1 MNTSRISSTSL
12 KRKLLEVGYILKQE
26 LETVDAW
33 DKRVANEHNVKTQ
46 NIDISKLLA
55 DNTQLYNENKKLQ
68 EVILKL
74 KGVIDEKIPQIEK
87 AFSHVHRNNSR
98 RRTTTCRLKNE
109 SISEQAG
116 TASV

>member
-1 MNTSRISSTSL
+1 MISSNDLNKCIDNLAEINANISSTSL

-74 KGVIDEKIPQIEK
+74 KGVIDEKIPQMEK
-87 AFSHVHRNNSR
+87 AFSH
-98 RRTTTCRLKNE
+98 
-109 SISEQAG
+109 ISDKITVFTDAINQ
-116 TASV
+116 